1 MRNFHFPGRSPV
13 HGTSAMAATS
23 QPLATL
29 AEKRTTALPDVPTV
43 RELGFPNME
52 LRGWNGFFAPAKTP
66 EAIIARLHQE
76 IVKAA
81 QHPEVQRRMTEV
93 GAEPVGSSPAEFGQ
107 AVNEQIEKVRPLV
120 SELKLIVQ

>member
-1 MRNFHFPGRSPV
+1 MAVDLTQFEQGKPFPGDGPAALAALQQRV
-13 HGTSAMAATS
+13 ARLNLAQVAHGRR
-23 QPLATL
+23 LIVL
-29 AEKRTTALPDVPTV
+29 FE
-43 RELGFPNME
+43 
-52 LRGWNGFFAPAKTP
+52 GWDGSGRK
-66 EAIIARLHQE
+66 AIIRQLHQE

-81 QHPEVQRRMTEV
+81 QHPEVQRRMAEV